1 VNMALITISEASRLA
16 GKNRTTIYK
25 YINNRKLSVVVSVDG
40 VRKIDT
46 SELFRV
52 FPDCKIE
59 IKQHPSD
66 NTSQQQ
72 ATDEI
77 NSLKQEIQHLKE
89 LMSAQRDLL
98 LEKDKR
104 NEDLK
109 QALLLIELK
118 LPVTS
123 EPFTQLATK
132 KSWKF
137 GKNNNL

>member
-1 VNMALITISEASRLA
+1 MNMALITISEASRLA

-25 YINNRKLSVVVSVDG
+25 YINNRKLSVVVNADG
-40 VRKIDT
+40 VKKIDT

-59 IKQHPSD
+59 IKQHHSD
-66 NTSQQQ
+66 NTTQQQ

-137 GKNNNL
+137 WKK

>member
-1 VNMALITISEASRLA
+1 MNMALITISEASRLA

-137 GKNNNL
+137 WKK

>member
-1 VNMALITISEASRLA
+1 MNMALITISEASRLA

-25 YINNRKLSVVVSVDG
+25 YINNRKLSVVVNADG
-40 VRKIDT
+40 VKKIDT

-66 NTSQQQ
+66 NITQQQ

-132 KSWKF
+132 NHGNS